1 MAEIDG
7 RWYAFIGLERVS
19 GIVVYDITSPSAP
32 VFQQYINTRDF
43 NVTPASNGAGNPVDG
58 LDIGPEGMRYVSAAD
73 SPTGEPLLI
82 VGNEVSGSTTIFKVT
97 KALGN

>member
-19 GIVVYDITSPSAP
+19 GILVYDITTPGAP

-43 NVTPASNGAGNPVDG
+43 NVNPAGNGSGKPVDG
-58 LDIGPEGMRYVSAAD
+58 LDIGPEGMHYVSATD

-82 VGNEVSGSTTIFKVT
+82 VGNEVSGSTTIFKVSQ
-97 KALGN
+97 LFD